1 MPELKGELE
10 FMDWIEF
17 VSKHSGS
24 PFAPKMR
31 HWNIGKEDL
40 AQKLEQASSTLSTWL
55 KETEKQITLRQAW
68 KIKEINTALATVV
81 ER

>member
-1 MPELKGELE
+1 
-10 FMDWIEF
+10 MDWIEF
-17 VSKHSGS
+17 VSNHSGS
-24 PFAPKMR
+24 PFSAKMR

-40 AQKLEQASSTLSTWL
+40 AQKLELASSTLSSWL